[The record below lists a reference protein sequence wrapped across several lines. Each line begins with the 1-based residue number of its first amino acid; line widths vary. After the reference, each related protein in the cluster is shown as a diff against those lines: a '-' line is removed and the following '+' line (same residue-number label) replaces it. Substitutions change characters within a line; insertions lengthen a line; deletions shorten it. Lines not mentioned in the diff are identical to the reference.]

1 MGISKRRA
9 WASEGGWPSQGLS
22 CFLPIPVLR
31 KNSKSLK
38 KSLYPIFVE
47 LGRRAWVWEAYLR
60 GGGIILVPDILLQKI
75 CNSSLK
81 FSALFTVAAES
92 LLI

>member
-9 WASEGGWPSQGLS
+9 RAGEGGWPSLRLS
-22 CFLPIPVLR
+22 CFLPIPVPR

-47 LGRRAWVWEAYLR
+47 LGRRAWVWAAYLR
-60 GGGIILVPDILLQKI
+60 GVGIIFIPDILLQTQTDADE
-75 CNSSLK
+75 
-81 FSALFTVAAES
+81 FFTRAT
-92 LLI
+92 LIGVSN